1 MSETGKASNGLDSK
15 GFFSRLVNGD
25 FGLAKTYWLYGVAVG
40 IVINFLSRIVPS
52 LGALAVILVLAIPY
66 QVMVLLGVWR
76 AADKYQGR
84 KAWAILAKI
93 ATVLGWL
100 GVLASL
106 GVFIEVLGYL

>member
-1 MSETGKASNGLDSK
+1 MSEIGSTSGGTRQK
-15 GFFSRLVNGD
+15 GFFSKLVNGD
-25 FGLAKTYWLYGVAVG
+25 FGLAKTYWLYGFLVG
-40 IVINFLSRIVPS
+40 LIINVLTRIVPS
-52 LGALAVILVLAIPY
+52 LGALAVILAVAIPY

-100 GVLASL
+100 GVLRSL
-106 GVFIEVLGYL
+106 GVLVEILGYL

>member
-1 MSETGKASNGLDSK
+1 MAILVWPRPIGFLVGL
-15 GFFSRLVNGD
+15 
-25 FGLAKTYWLYGVAVG
+25 
-40 IVINFLSRIVPS
+40 IINVLTRIVPS
-52 LGALAVILVLAIPY
+52 LGALAVILAVAIPY

-100 GVLASL
+100 GVLGSL
-106 GVFIEVLGYL
+106 GVLVEILGYL